1 MELDLKYLLGVAKY
15 AALKAGR
22 IINASLGKELNVQLK
37 GEGLSLASSVVTEVD
52 LLAQSA
58 IFEVLKESIERF
70 DLGLLSEEQL
80 DNKSRF
86 VKDFFWCVDPLD
98 GTLPFTEQVQGYS
111 VAIALV
117 SKIGTPV
124 LGVIYDPFRNNLYE
138 ARVGRGVFKNEVPYQ
153 VERSNNQFT
162 FITDRSFMK
171 TGDFD
176 TFIQKLKVAAKDKGL
191 NDFKIISHGGASMNA
206 IWVLENAPAA
216 YIKLPKISDGGG
228 GLWDFTASACIF
240 SELNL
245 KATNYAG
252 GKLDLNRIDSIF
264 MNHEGVWFE
273 S

>member
-15 AALKAGR
+15 AALKAGE
-22 IINASLGKELNVQLK
+22 IINASLGKELNINLK
-37 GEGLSLASSVVTEVD
+37 GEGLSLASSIVTEVD
-52 LLAQSA
+52 LRAQLA
-58 IFEVLKESIERF
+58 IFEVLEESIERF
-70 DLGLLSEEQL
+70 DLGLLSEEQF

-86 VKDFFWCVDPLD
+86 VKDFFWCIDPLD
-98 GTLPFTEQVQGYS
+98 GTLPFTEQVEGYS

-138 ARVGRGVFKNEVPYQ
+138 ANVGGGVFKNEVPYQ
-153 VERSNNQFT
+153 IERSKNKFT

-171 TGDFD
+171 TGYFD
-176 TFIQKLKVAAKDKGL
+176 TLTHALKVAAKDKGL
-191 NDFKIISHGGASMNA
+191 NNFKIISHGGASMNA
-206 IWVLENAPAA
+206 MWVLEHAPAA
-216 YIKLPKISDGGG
+216 YIKLPKISEGGG

>member
-1 MELDLKYLLGVAKY
+1 MELDLKYLLGVAKH
-15 AALKAGR
+15 AALKAGK
-22 IINASLGKELNVQLK
+22 IINGSLGKELNVQLK
-37 GEGLSLASSVVTEVD
+37 GEGFSLAASVVTEVD

-58 IFEVLKESIERF
+58 IFEVLKKSIERF

-98 GTLPFTEQVQGYS
+98 GTLPFTEQVEGYS

-138 ARVGRGVFKNEVPYQ
+138 AKVGGGVFKNEVPYQ
-153 VERSNNQFT
+153 VERSKNQFT

-171 TGDFD
+171 TEYFD
-176 TFIQKLKVAAKDKGL
+176 GFIYKLKLVAKEKGF
-191 NDFKIISHGGASMNA
+191 NDFKIIANGGASMNA
-206 IWVLENAPAA
+206 MWVLEHAPAA
-216 YIKLPKISDGGG
+216 YIKLPKTLEGGG
-228 GLWDFTASACIF
+228 GLWDFAASVCIF